1 PAASETQPGGAAP
14 AASAAAA
21 PAPKPLPDNAPV
33 TDLIRHIQQER
44 QFNLVRAKEIA
55 DRQERLNVLR
65 DEIERQKTELDNI
78 RKALD
83 ERWAKLEKEKAE
95 MEQKAIEIKAQEGRN
110 LKQIG
115 ATYERMKPSAA
126 AAALEA
132 LDVVTATK
140 ILAVMDTSKSG
151 KIIEQMQPKN
161 AAGITERLMKLRRES
176 GAGGPTGS
184 VN

>member
-1 PAASETQPGGAAP
+1 LIELLVVVAIIAILAAMLLPALGAA
-14 AASAAAA
+14 
-21 PAPKPLPDNAPV
+21 
-33 TDLIRHIQQER
+33 R
-44 QFNLVRAKEIA
+44 
-55 DRQERLNVLR
+55 
-65 DEIERQKTELDNI
+65 
-78 RKALD
+78 
-83 ERWAKLEKEKAE
+83 EKARRSNC
-95 MEQKAIEIKAQEGRN
+95 ATN